1 MKGFSCRLPPQPW
14 PLFIKYLVQ
23 QSSFRA
29 HYAFSLQVMKFI
41 GAFLWS
47 FSEMDLKSCD
57 AGWHSVIFL
66 FIEGFPTQNCCCCPF
81 VLSWR
86 TEWGTLRNMCA
97 GCKAVWYHLSSQGG
111 VCRWRRDVQWDHAR
125 VGHQDPNWPWGGPE
139 QIRCWVGAMFSAYRH
154 HPCRWAFF
162 IMSNQT

>member
-1 MKGFSCRLPPQPW
+1 
-14 PLFIKYLVQ
+14 
-23 QSSFRA
+23 
-29 HYAFSLQVMKFI
+29 MKFI

-66 FIEGFPTQNCCCCPF
+66 FIEGFPSQNCCCCTF

-86 TEWGTLRNMCA
+86 TEWGTLWNMCV

-125 VGHQDPNWPWGGPE
+125 VGHQDPNWPRGGPE
-139 QIRCWVGAMFSAYRH
+139 RIRCWVGAMFSAYRH
-154 HPCRWAFF
+154 HPCRWAF
-162 IMSNQT
+162 NQGFKNSSSYSVVLVVMFSGWQIELSYYVTLISLKVWKE